1 MIDSIK
7 EVEYLFPTIVYRSHD
22 LNFSSIKDDL
32 INEVYK
38 VKETDP
44 GGGVVKSNY
53 GGWQSTTDLCDNLS
67 DKNIQYIVDRIY
79 DTLPEY
85 LRNSY
90 RIQGAWA
97 AVNGPG
103 DFNWTHFHTEALLS
117 GVIWLKIVPAG
128 GEIRLE
134 NPNEYPESPNILK
147 TPDMIREQTKNML
160 SMHFKPQEGE
170 MMIFPAWLR
179 HAVTPNESTQDRI
192 SIAFNLT

>member
-97 AVNGPG
+97 VC
-103 DFNWTHFHTEALLS
+103 
-117 GVIWLKIVPAG
+117 
-128 GEIRLE
+128 
-134 NPNEYPESPNILK
+134 
-147 TPDMIREQTKNML
+147 
-160 SMHFKPQEGE
+160 
-170 MMIFPAWLR
+170 
-179 HAVTPNESTQDRI
+179 
-192 SIAFNLT
+192 